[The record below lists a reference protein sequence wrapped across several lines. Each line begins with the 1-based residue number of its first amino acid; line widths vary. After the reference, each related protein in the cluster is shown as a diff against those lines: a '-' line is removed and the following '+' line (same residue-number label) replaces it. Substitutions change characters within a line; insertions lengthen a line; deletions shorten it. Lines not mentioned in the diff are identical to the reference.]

1 MVRERRCSHRH
12 RCATA
17 QRKPRTADRVHGTQ
31 VRERRS
37 SDRHRWAKPSE
48 TAYRCLRRIA
58 GTAWNADLRSAPP
71 AAGGRNRASP
81 SCADGAREQNV
92 GIGGDLHSSPAHP
105 AAAASFSSSTERRR
119 VPGSA
124 NMPKTLEIG
133 SPGFARSRT
142 WPSGSR
148 STSTLSPCRAP
159 RCSRT
164 SLRRVIWPSAVT
176 VSVMAMARS
185 PYGRKALWP
194 FPTVQIPLLGGTTG
208 PSRPRRIPDR
218 TPTTRITPGTPA
230 SPPGGGVHIGTAARR
245 RSEIASGSS
254 SGITCKVPCP
264 RPRGCAIAPS
274 LDQPTPVIDR
284 TSSNRRPL
292 STGPHSQPTP
302 VIDRTS
308 SQPTF
313 DIDRTSSSRR
323 PLSTGPPA
331 ADPRYRPDPLQ
342 PTLDIDRTSR
352 SRPALSTG
360 PPSADARYRPDPL
373 QPTRVI
379 DRTPFSRPDI
389 DRTSRSRPALSTG
402 LLAGFEKVPLLG
414 GQNVPLGFGRT
425 GARRLSKGAPWT
437 DRRAGSRARRCSP
450 ERGEV
455 MHEISKRVLF
465 RALWK
470 GGMSKAAISPWDQ
483 PSDGDALGGG

>member
-1 MVRERRCSHRH
+1 MFTPAPLR
-12 RCATA
+12 AA

-194 FPTVQIPLLGGTTG
+194 FPKIQIPLLGGTTG
-208 PSRPRRIPDR
+208 GRHPDEIGNAGVHTRHRCAAAQRNPNPPPRPESRERCPSARTRLCFRSPAPINRRGYRPQLGPVDPGYRPELRRPTPAIDRSCTNRPRLSTGVPPTDPFIDRSSASRPRLS
-218 TPTTRITPGTPA
+218 TGAPA
-230 SPPGGGVHIGTAARR
+230 SGPRLSTGAPPTDPVY
-245 RSEIASGSS
+245 
-254 SGITCKVPCP
+254 
-264 RPRGCAIAPS
+264 RPELC
-274 LDQPTPVIDR
+274 QPTPFIDR
-284 TSSNRRPL
+284 SSASRPRL
-292 STGPHSQPTP
+292 STGAAPT
-302 VIDRTS
+302 VKRHQLLRTWET
-308 SQPTF
+308 PTF
-313 DIDRTSSSRR
+313 T
-323 PLSTGPPA
+323 
-331 ADPRYRPDPLQ
+331 
-342 PTLDIDRTSR
+342 
-352 SRPALSTG
+352 
-360 PPSADARYRPDPL
+360 
-373 QPTRVI
+373 
-379 DRTPFSRPDI
+379 
-389 DRTSRSRPALSTG
+389 
-402 LLAGFEKVPLLG
+402 
-414 GQNVPLGFGRT
+414 
-425 GARRLSKGAPWT
+425 
-437 DRRAGSRARRCSP
+437 
-450 ERGEV
+450 
-455 MHEISKRVLF
+455 H
-465 RALWK
+465 
-470 GGMSKAAISPWDQ
+470 
-483 PSDGDALGGG
+483 